1 MIKNSKIKGQNYEKL
16 KTMNREILFLI
27 ILILVAT
34 TAFYVGMKYQQ
45 SKMPQGVFFQGGG
58 QTAQARERMLSGEV
72 ISKDEKSLTLKLP
85 NGSIRIIFLSE
96 KTEFLKMTE
105 GNLNDIEAGKQI
117 MIIGNQTTEG
127 AFVAEQIQL
136 SPRIIPR
143 R

>member
-16 KTMNREILFLI
+16 KTMKREILFLI

-34 TAFYVGMKYQQ
+34 AAFYGGMKYQQ
-45 SKMPQGVFFQGGG
+45 NKTPQRTFFQREG
-58 QTAQARERMLSGEV
+58 QTTQMRERMLSGEV

-85 NGSIRIIFLSE
+85 DGSTRIVFLSE

-105 GNLNDIEAGKQI
+105 GNLSDIEVGKQI